1 MDRHLKRDSGR
12 VLSKPVR
19 LRLSGA
25 GLGAKGMPISLVQY
39 LLGSVSGVF
48 VGFTLGLVGGGGSI
62 LAVPLIV
69 YVVGVSD
76 PHLAI
81 GTTAVAVATNAAI
94 NLVTHARNGIVKWG
108 CAGLFAGTGIVGA
121 FLGSSLGKA
130 IDGQKLL
137 FLFALLMIGVGILIL
152 RRGQRDGHLDVRL
165 NSANAWKLAVL
176 GFLAGGLSG
185 FFGIG
190 GGFLI
195 VPGLMLATG
204 MPILNAVG
212 SSLLAVGAFGI
223 TTAIN
228 YAWSGWVDWLLA
240 AVFVAGGIAGGLGG
254 VTLAHRL
261 AARRGSLNI
270 VFASLIF
277 VVAAYVLYR
286 SRRAF

>member
-1 MDRHLKRDSGR
+1 
-12 VLSKPVR
+12 
-19 LRLSGA
+19 
-25 GLGAKGMPISLVQY
+25 MPISLVQY
-39 LLGSVSGVF
+39 LLGGVSGLF
-48 VGFTLGLVGGGGSI
+48 VGFVLGLVGGGGSI

-76 PHLAI
+76 PHRAI
-81 GTTAVAVATNAAI
+81 GTTAVAVAANAAI
-94 NLVTHARNGIVKWG
+94 NLMTHARAGIVKWG
-108 CAGLFAGTGIVGA
+108 CAGLFAATGVAGA
-121 FLGSSLGKA
+121 FLGSTLGKA

-137 FLFALLMIGVGILIL
+137 FLFALLMFAVGILML
-152 RRGQRDGHLDVRL
+152 RRREQDGQPEVKLHSG
-165 NSANAWKLAVL
+165 NALKLALL
-176 GFLAGGLSG
+176 GFCAGGLSG

-228 YAWSGWVDWLLA
+228 YALSGWVDWMLA
-240 AVFVAGGIAGGLGG
+240 CVFVAGGIVGGLGG
-254 VTLAHRL
+254 VKLAHGM
-261 AARRGSLNI
+261 APRRGLLNA

-286 SRRAF
+286 SWGALA

>member
-1 MDRHLKRDSGR
+1 MS
-12 VLSKPVR
+12 
-19 LRLSGA
+19 
-25 GLGAKGMPISLVQY
+25 ISLVQY
-39 LLGSVSGVF
+39 LLGSVSGLF
-48 VGFTLGLVGGGGSI
+48 VGFVLGLVGGGGSI

-76 PHLAI
+76 PHQAI
-81 GTTAVAVATNAAI
+81 GTSAVAVAANAAI
-94 NLVTHARNGIVKWG
+94 NLMTHARAGIVKWG
-108 CAGLFAGTGIVGA
+108 CAGLFAATGVAGA

-137 FLFALLMIGVGILIL
+137 FLFALLMFAVGILML
-152 RRGQRDGHLDVRL
+152 RRRRQDGQPDVRL
-165 NSANAWKLAVL
+165 CSANALKLAVL

-195 VPGLMLATG
+195 VPGLMLATS

-228 YAWSGWVDWLLA
+228 YALSGWVDWLLA
-240 AVFVAGGIAGGLGG
+240 GVFVAGGIVGGLGG
-254 VTLAHRL
+254 VKLAHDL
-261 AARRGSLNI
+261 APRRGLLNA

-286 SRRAF
+286 SWGALA

>member
-1 MDRHLKRDSGR
+1 
-12 VLSKPVR
+12 
-19 LRLSGA
+19 
-25 GLGAKGMPISLVQY
+25 MPISLVQY
-39 LLGSVSGVF
+39 LLGSVSGLF
-48 VGFTLGLVGGGGSI
+48 VGFILGLVGGGGSI

-81 GTTAVAVATNAAI
+81 GTTAVAVAVNAAI
-94 NLVTHARNGIVKWG
+94 NLLTHARAGIVKWS
-108 CAGLFAGTGIVGA
+108 CAGLFAITGIVGA

-137 FLFALLMIGVGILIL
+137 FLFALLMIAVGILML
-152 RRGQRDGHLDVRL
+152 RSRRRDGQPNVQL
-165 NSANAWKLAVL
+165 NSANALKLAVL
-176 GFLAGGLSG
+176 GFLTGGLSG

-204 MPILNAVG
+204 MPILNAVA

-228 YAWSGWVDWLLA
+228 YAFSGWVDWLLA

-254 VTLAHRL
+254 VKLAHGL
-261 AARRGSLNI
+261 AARRGLLNA

-286 SRRAF
+286 SRGAF

>member
-1 MDRHLKRDSGR
+1 
-12 VLSKPVR
+12 
-19 LRLSGA
+19 
-25 GLGAKGMPISLVQY
+25 MPISLVQY
-39 LLGSVSGVF
+39 LLGGVSGVF

-81 GTTAVAVATNAAI
+81 GTTAVAVAINAFI
-94 NLVTHARNGIVKWG
+94 NMLTHARGGTVKWG
-108 CAGLFAGTGIVGA
+108 CAGLFAASGIVGA

-130 IDGQKLL
+130 IEGQKLL
-137 FLFALLMIGVGILIL
+137 FLFAFLMIAVGILML
-152 RRGQRDGHLDVRL
+152 RRGKREGQSDVRL
-165 NSANAWKLAVL
+165 TSDNAWKLAVL
-176 GFLAGGLSG
+176 GFLTGALSG

-228 YAWSGWVDWLLA
+228 YAFSGWVDWLLA
-240 AVFVAGGIAGGLGG
+240 AVFVAGGVCGGFFG
-254 VTLAHRL
+254 VRLAHRM
-261 AARRGSLNI
+261 AERRGMLNA

-286 SRRAF
+286 SRAAF

>member
-1 MDRHLKRDSGR
+1 M
-12 VLSKPVR
+12 
-19 LRLSGA
+19 
-25 GLGAKGMPISLVQY
+25 
-39 LLGSVSGVF
+39 
-48 VGFTLGLVGGGGSI
+48 
-62 LAVPLIV
+62 
-69 YVVGVSD
+69 
-76 PHLAI
+76 
-81 GTTAVAVATNAAI
+81 
-94 NLVTHARNGIVKWG
+94 KWG
-108 CAGLFAGTGIVGA
+108 CAGLFAATGVAGA

-137 FLFALLMIGVGILIL
+137 FLFALLMFAVGILML
-152 RRGQRDGHLDVRL
+152 RRRRQDGQPDVRL
-165 NSANAWKLAVL
+165 CSANALKLAVL

-195 VPGLMLATG
+195 VPGLMLATS

-228 YAWSGWVDWLLA
+228 YALSGWVDWLLA
-240 AVFVAGGIAGGLGG
+240 GVFVAGGIVGGLGG
-254 VTLAHRL
+254 VKLAHDL
-261 AARRGSLNI
+261 APRRGLLNA

-286 SRRAF
+286 SWGALA

>member
-1 MDRHLKRDSGR
+1 M
-12 VLSKPVR
+12 
-19 LRLSGA
+19 A
-25 GLGAKGMPISLVQY
+25 ISLVQY
-39 LLGSVSGVF
+39 LLGGVSGVF

-81 GTTAVAVATNAAI
+81 GTTAVAVAVNALI
-94 NLVTHARNGIVKWG
+94 NLMTHARGGTVKWG
-108 CAGLFAGTGIVGA
+108 CAGLFAAAGIVGA

-130 IDGQKLL
+130 VEGQKLL
-137 FLFALLMIGVGILIL
+137 FLFALLMIAVGILML
-152 RRGQRDGHLDVRL
+152 RRREMEGRADVHLDPG
-165 NSANAWKLAVL
+165 NAAKLAVL
-176 GFLAGGLSG
+176 GFLTGGLSG

-228 YAWSGWVDWLLA
+228 YAVSGWVDWLLA
-240 AVFVAGGIAGGLGG
+240 GVFVAGGIAGGVFG
-254 VTLAHRL
+254 VGWAHRL
-261 AARRGSLNI
+261 AARRGMLNV

-277 VVAAYVLYR
+277 VVALYVLYR
-286 SRRAF
+286 SRGAFSLP

>member
-1 MDRHLKRDSGR
+1 
-12 VLSKPVR
+12 V
-19 LRLSGA
+19 
-25 GLGAKGMPISLVQY
+25 PISLVQY
-39 LLGSVSGVF
+39 ALGAVCGVF

-69 YVVGVSD
+69 YGVGVSD
-76 PHLAI
+76 PHFAI
-81 GTTAVAVATNAAI
+81 GTSAIAVAANAAI
-94 NLVTHARNGIVKWG
+94 NLMTHARAGIVKWG
-108 CAGLFAGTGIVGA
+108 CVGLFALSGIVGA
-121 FLGSSLGKA
+121 YLGSSLGKA

-137 FLFALLMIGVGILIL
+137 FLFVLLMIAVGILML
-152 RRGQRDGHLDVRL
+152 RRRQADGYPDVKL
-165 NSANAWKLAVL
+165 CAANAPKLVVL
-176 GFLAGGLSG
+176 GFLTGGLSG

-223 TTAIN
+223 TTAAN
-228 YAWSGWVDWLLA
+228 YALSGWVDWLLA

-254 VTLAHRL
+254 VKLAHGL
-261 AARRGSLNI
+261 AARRGLLNA

-286 SRRAF
+286 SRGAFWFPHWIL

>member
-1 MDRHLKRDSGR
+1 M
-12 VLSKPVR
+12 PV
-19 LRLSGA
+19 
-25 GLGAKGMPISLVQY
+25 SLVQY
-39 LLGSVSGVF
+39 LLGGISGIF
-48 VGFTLGLVGGGGSI
+48 VGFSLGLVGGGGSI

-81 GTTAVAVATNAAI
+81 GTTAIAVAVSAAI
-94 NLVTHARNGIVKWG
+94 NLFTHARAGIVKWR
-108 CAGLFAGTGIVGA
+108 CAGVFALSGVAGA

-137 FLFALLMIGVGILIL
+137 FLFALLMIAVGILML
-152 RRGQRDGHLDVRL
+152 RRREQGGDPDVQL
-165 NSANAWKLAVL
+165 CSANAWKLALL
-176 GFLAGGLSG
+176 GFLTGGLSG

-223 TTAIN
+223 TTAFN
-228 YAWSGWVDWLLA
+228 YALSGWVDWLLA
-240 AVFVAGGIAGGLGG
+240 GVFVLGGIVGGLGG
-254 VTLAHRL
+254 VGLAHRL
-261 AARRGSLNI
+261 AVRRGMLNA

-277 VVAAYVLYR
+277 VVAVYVLYR
-286 SRRAF
+286 SRGAF